1 MKAIREY
8 SLTLSLLIGIL
19 VMSAV
24 VLLWR
29 SGWLQLLE
37 LGVYD
42 RMLRHQ
48 SRSHTG
54 PSPVVIV
61 GITDE
66 DMTRWKYGWPLT
78 DKVLAELLER
88 IESAGPRAIGVD
100 LYRDVPVPASGDELR
115 LLEDILNR
123 HANLV
128 FIYSLDA
135 KTPPPSVLAGKP
147 AQLGF
152 NDVPGEDT
160 IRATIRRGLLFM
172 SNGQEDVPSFGFQ
185 LARLYLE
192 RDGIFPEPD
201 PRVPDRLRLGKA
213 TFRPFERNDGAYVN
227 ADAGGY
233 QFLLDYKGPLEFPRH
248 SLHDVLTGK
257 VPPEVLRDKIVLVGI
272 TAKTVKDLVTTPVQS
287 QDFGVQLHAH
297 IIDQLLRAALAGQEP
312 MRSWKDWQE
321 ALWIVLWGLAGAGFG
336 YHLRSPV
343 SLTLALAGCGFLL
356 WSVFRICFEAGLWI
370 PLVAPTAACFPSAGL
385 VTSYVSYL
393 ERSQRTLLMHL
404 FSRHVSKDI
413 AENVWDQWHL
423 FLDGDRPR
431 PQKLVATVL
440 FTDLKGFSSTSEK
453 MDPAL
458 LIDWLNQYME
468 EMAQVVA
475 RHGGVINKYIG
486 DAIMAVFGI
495 PLSRTT
501 LEEISHDATQAVT
514 CALGERHAD
523 LKNLKPDLSA
533 AGSLDP
539 SPLSTPQPQLK
550 KHHEQT

>member
-1 MKAIREY
+1 MISNQRTVISKMKAIREY

-160 IRATIRRGLLFM
+160 IRATIRREPLFM

-201 PRVPDRLRLGKA
+201 PR
-213 TFRPFERNDGAYVN
+213 
-227 ADAGGY
+227 AG
-233 QFLLDYKGPLEFPRH
+233 
-248 SLHDVLTGK
+248 
-257 VPPEVLRDKIVLVGI
+257 
-272 TAKTVKDLVTTPVQS
+272 
-287 QDFGVQLHAH
+287 
-297 IIDQLLRAALAGQEP
+297 
-312 MRSWKDWQE
+312 
-321 ALWIVLWGLAGAGFG
+321 
-336 YHLRSPV
+336 
-343 SLTLALAGCGFLL
+343 
-356 WSVFRICFEAGLWI
+356 
-370 PLVAPTAACFPSAGL
+370 
-385 VTSYVSYL
+385 
-393 ERSQRTLLMHL
+393 
-404 FSRHVSKDI
+404 
-413 AENVWDQWHL
+413 
-423 FLDGDRPR
+423 
-431 PQKLVATVL
+431 
-440 FTDLKGFSSTSEK
+440 
-453 MDPAL
+453 
-458 LIDWLNQYME
+458 
-468 EMAQVVA
+468 
-475 RHGGVINKYIG
+475 
-486 DAIMAVFGI
+486 
-495 PLSRTT
+495 
-501 LEEISHDATQAVT
+501 
-514 CALGERHAD
+514 
-523 LKNLKPDLSA
+523 
-533 AGSLDP
+533 P
-539 SPLSTPQPQLK
+539 SPAGKSHLPPV
-550 KHHEQT
+550 